1 MMSPPRLP
9 QLLRFLVVGS
19 LNTGASYGA
28 YVLLLALGLHFSVAS
43 LGALIFG
50 ILLSFT
56 TQGRFVFGNNG
67 IGRFPRFV
75 AVWALLYFANIALI
89 GAFAG
94 MGINAYLGGALA
106 LVPITALSFLLQRHF
121 VFSPTPPARHCD

>member
-1 MMSPPRLP
+1 MMPPRPLP
-9 QLLRFLVVGS
+9 QLLRFVVVGS

-28 YVLLLALGLHFSVAS
+28 YVLLLAIGLHFSVAS

-56 TQGRFVFGNNG
+56 TQGRFVFGNSG

-89 GAFAG
+89 GAFAS